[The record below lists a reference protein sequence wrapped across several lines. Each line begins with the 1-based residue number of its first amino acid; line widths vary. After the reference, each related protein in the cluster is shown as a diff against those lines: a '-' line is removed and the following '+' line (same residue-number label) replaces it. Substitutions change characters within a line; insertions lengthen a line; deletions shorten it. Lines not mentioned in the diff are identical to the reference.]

1 MSTVRATLYTVAHKN
16 VTVNIMSIS
25 SANHNRF
32 GYFWNSLTHVILLPA
47 EVPCIVGRSS
57 TSETDSACMVST
69 IVLAVYDHSLQA
81 HCSRDGQSLVVVTEW
96 CSPRGQMA
104 SMPKFWPRPQRFGLS
119 LASISLSYYVIWLIW
134 HFSGK
139 TSVKFGN
146 FVNFYVV
153 CC

>member
-1 MSTVRATLYTVAHKN
+1 MSTVRATLYTVAHKY

-69 IVLAVYDHSLQA
+69 IVLAVYDHSLQLGSLQPRRTEPCRC
-81 HCSRDGQSLVVVTEW
+81 HRMMQSPRPNGLYEKILASSSKIWPQPGLDLVVLL
-96 CSPRGQMA
+96 CNLANLAFFGQN
-104 SMPKFWPRPQRFGLS
+104 KCKIREF
-119 LASISLSYYVIWLIW
+119 
-134 HFSGK
+134 
-139 TSVKFGN
+139 
-146 FVNFYVV
+146 
-153 CC
+153 C